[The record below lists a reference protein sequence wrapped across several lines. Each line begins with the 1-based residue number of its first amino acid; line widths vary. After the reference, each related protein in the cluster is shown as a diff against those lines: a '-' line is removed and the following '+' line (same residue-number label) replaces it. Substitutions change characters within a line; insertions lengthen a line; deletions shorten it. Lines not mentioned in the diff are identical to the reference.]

1 MAIGTDFSAT
11 IWRFVVRARPRMFL
25 GSSELEAN
33 SGMMKIPRVYRNKI
47 SCSGTS
53 HTIPIWPHWARPN
66 GWSPA
71 LPCAFNGSAMLH
83 ETGQSLATRVGGQT
97 YCCKRFFVGAPSIQ
111 RFIDFSRPG
120 RQLHRIQT
128 NQASRSPRNSLSET
142 QFPGSEPASPLV
154 WVTLMEP
161 VPIVRL
167 ELSMLA
173 ANFFRRVAESRSLF
187 AG

>member
-1 MAIGTDFSAT
+1 
-11 IWRFVVRARPRMFL
+11 
-25 GSSELEAN
+25 
-33 SGMMKIPRVYRNKI
+33 
-47 SCSGTS
+47 
-53 HTIPIWPHWARPN
+53 
-66 GWSPA
+66 
-71 LPCAFNGSAMLH
+71 MLH